1 MYVYVYVCIHI
12 NTYISQVD
20 IQMHV
25 THKNQKKCWVD
36 FFFPL
41 FLVEEKEE
49 GTLSTHEAT
58 VEYCMY
64 LEKKMYLKKGIKIKV
79 KRGRHFVAS

>member
-58 VEYCMY
+58 VEYVFDSRVC
-64 LEKKMYLKKGIKIKV
+64 I
-79 KRGRHFVAS
+79 